1 VEGRRGEERREE
13 ETKLI
18 ELIDILFSSLEN
30 ILNTASRMQCI
41 IKSDISTNV
50 WSLEVKLKK

>member
-13 ETKLI
+13 ERKLI